1 MFRRLMFLAGL
12 TLVAVSTA
20 AAEPYW
26 ITYEGNDLPENE
38 GWTRFTYN
46 GEANR
51 YIEDGALVIDSL
63 HDRHISDGARMERWM
78 DPEPGEMFVAEWRLM
93 VASGSTGPDAG
104 VAIARSF
111 EPGFVAFSAGVGQ
124 ARNALDQVYWPIE
137 PGVYHIYR
145 FESEDM
151 IGFRFF
157 IDGELVQ
164 EGEFLAPSSNQSY
177 INFGDKYDGWA
188 SLSYWDY
195 VRFGVIPEPSTH
207 LMMLVAFGVTVRN
220 VRRPTAGELT

>member
-51 YIEDGALVIDSL
+51 YIEDGKLVIDSL
-63 HDRHISDGARMERWM
+63 HDNQISDVARMERWM
-78 DPEPGEMFVAEWRLM
+78 DPAPGEMFVAEWRLM
-93 VASGSTGPDAG
+93 VASGSTGLDAG

-111 EPGFVAFSAGVGQ
+111 EPGFVSFSTGPSRAW
-124 ARNALDQVYWPIE
+124 NALDQVYFAIE
-137 PGVYHIYR
+137 PNVYHTYR

-151 IGFRFF
+151 ISFRFF
-157 IDGELVQ
+157 IDDELVQ
-164 EGEFLAPSSNQSY
+164 EGEFLSPSSNESY
-177 INFGDKYDGWA
+177 INFGDKAVGWA

-195 VRFGVIPEPSTH
+195 VRFGVVPEPST
-207 LMMLVAFGVTVRN
+207 LLIFLVVFGMSFKTLRFAN
-220 VRRPTAGELT
+220 IEGLT

>member
-1 MFRRLMFLAGL
+1 MFRQLTFLAGL

-38 GWTRFTYN
+38 GWTRFTSN

-51 YIEDGALVIDSL
+51 HIEDGALVINSL
-63 HDRHISDGARMERWM
+63 HDRHIEDIVYMERWM

-93 VASGSTGPDAG
+93 VAPVSTGPDAG

-111 EPGFVAFSAGVGQ
+111 EPGFVVFSAGASQ
-124 ARNALDQVYWPIE
+124 ARNALDQLYWPIE
-137 PGVYHIYR
+137 PGVYHTYR
-145 FESEDM
+145 LESEDM
-151 IGFRFF
+151 IGFRFL
-157 IDGELVQ
+157 IDGVVTQ
-164 EGEFLAPSSNQSY
+164 VGMFQDAAGNQSY
-177 INFGDKYDGWA
+177 ISFGDKYDGWA

-207 LMMLVAFGVTVRN
+207 LMILVAIGVTSRTLRQLRVK
-220 VRRPTAGELT
+220 EL